1 MYKQSKM
8 QNKLNWIIKFSSE
21 TEECLCTQGEFF
33 DV

>member
-8 QNKLNWIIKFSSE
+8 QNNLNWIIKFSSE
-21 TEECLCTQGEFF
+21 TEECVCIQGEFF